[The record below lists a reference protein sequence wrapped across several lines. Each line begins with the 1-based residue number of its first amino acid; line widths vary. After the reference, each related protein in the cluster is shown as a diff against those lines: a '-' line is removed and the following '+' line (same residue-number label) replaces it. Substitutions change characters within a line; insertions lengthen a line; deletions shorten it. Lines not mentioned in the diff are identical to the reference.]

1 MADPIGNILEPG
13 LNGYNN
19 LSWVNN
25 CMLQLGLTS
34 MADHLM
40 GNISQAYDN
49 SGLPLTSSTSSLAS
63 SVSTSS
69 SPLSLSFPS
78 SPSLTTSSYGSS
90 SPSLPSSLSNSL
102 TFNPASTLNST
113 SLESLYL
120 NCTNSTLPIFTEDA
134 FIGSYSALVLEFTK
148 ILYGIVCLVGLCG
161 NTLVIYVVLRFSKMQ
176 TVTNM
181 YIFNLALA
189 DEMFLIGLPFL
200 IATVKYKSWPFG
212 RLMCQIYMITTS
224 INQFTSSLLLT
235 VMSAD
240 RYIAVCHPISSPRY
254 RTPFIAKFICLTVWT
269 VSALLMVPI
278 FMYANVLSH
287 EPKNTLSCNIVFP
300 ENEYMNGQKA
310 FTLYS
315 FTLGFFI
322 PFILIFLFYFLVIC
336 KLRTVGPKNKSKEKK
351 RSHRKVT
358 YLVLTVI
365 TVYVGCWLPYWIGQ
379 VYITFQK
386 PNVRHS
392 DLCVSILLLA
402 GCLSYANSAVNPILY
417 AFLSDNFKK
426 SFAKAF
432 TCAAGKD
439 VNAALHVE
447 NSVFPKTTRGSTKG
461 TTGAGLGVAGNA
473 CVPGCSGSGCSGK
486 LNGDPSGGSRV
497 GGETEI
503 AHQGSSF
510 GCNLGSPCQGVYVY
524 HLSDSPSMNLT
535 QRLLVTG
542 QSVTASV
549 NESAHSMDI
558 NSFSHQNG
566 NKCITNCS
574 QQQQQLIDHD
584 SEAVTLVNLLY
595 HQNTTETNIIMTD
608 DDDRVGLNHDQNEDN
623 DEDDYDDYDGDDGN
637 NVELINRNKDVHEF
651 ISFTPEASQGIINFS
666 CCSDDDPVNDKPR
679 KNHHGLF
686 SSSALKSRLCNGIR
700 SNRSST
706 SNNNSNNPN
715 DHQHHHPPTDP
726 THL

>member
-1 MADPIGNILEPG
+1 MVDQTIHQPEFIMNNMSWPSGCLPSMVNDYINSTNSNSFIPSPTFPG
-13 LNGYNN
+13 SIAPVAATAAAVAG
-19 LSWVNN
+19 VA
-25 CMLQLGLTS
+25 T
-34 MADHLM
+34 
-40 GNISQAYDN
+40 
-49 SGLPLTSSTSSLAS
+49 LAS
-63 SVSTSS
+63 SVSSSAYPISPFSS
-69 SPLSLSFPS
+69 SSALGVSSSSSSSSSLPFSTSYPS
-78 SPSLTTSSYGSS
+78 SSAASLVNSSLTSLDSFRSY
-90 SPSLPSSLSNSL
+90 
-102 TFNPASTLNST
+102 NPECNST
-113 SLESLYL
+113 M
-120 NCTNSTLPIFTEDA
+120 EDA
-134 FIGSYSALVLEFTK
+134 FIGGYSALVLEFTK

-161 NTLVIYVVLRFSKMQ
+161 NTLVLYVVLRFSKMQ

-212 RLMCQIYMITTS
+212 QVMCRIYMITTS

-278 FMYANVLSH
+278 YLYTQVLTH
-287 EPKNTLSCNIVFP
+287 GQTASCNIVFP
-300 ENEYMNGQKA
+300 ENEYMNGQRA

-365 TVYVGCWLPYWIGQ
+365 TVYVACWLPYWIGQ

-392 DLCVSILLLA
+392 DLCVCILLLA

-417 AFLSDNFKK
+417 AFLSENFKK

-447 NSVFPKTTRGSTKG
+447 NSVFPRTTRGSTKG
-461 TTGAGLGVAGNA
+461 TTIGGGGGLSIGITGCGGNGGGGGGGGDGDGSDYHHHTHLLPGSSYNCNLNPSQGAYIDHL
-473 CVPGCSGSGCSGK
+473 SGSEIG
-486 LNGDPSGGSRV
+486 LNQAGSISGGES
-497 GGETEI
+497 GNSMEI
-503 AHQGSSF
+503 NISNSIN
-510 GCNLGSPCQGVYVY
+510 CS
-524 HLSDSPSMNLT
+524 
-535 QRLLVTG
+535 
-542 QSVTASV
+542 QSVTV
-549 NESAHSMDI
+549 NTTT
-558 NSFSHQNG
+558 NG
-566 NKCITNCS
+566 K
-574 QQQQQLIDHD
+574 LIDHD
-584 SEAVTLVNLLY
+584 NEAVTFVNLLSRK
-595 HQNTTETNIIMTD
+595 NDSDANIIINNENDKIYNESTD
-608 DDDRVGLNHDQNEDN
+608 DDDDDDN
-623 DEDDYDDYDGDDGN
+623 VNDDDDDEDDGN
-637 NVELINRNKDVHEF
+637 HVELINRNKKSDHQF
-651 ISFTPEASQGIINFS
+651 NISFNCEPSQGIVNYS
-666 CCSDDDPVNDKPR
+666 CCSDDGPINSTNLVNE
-679 KNHHGLF
+679 N
-686 SSSALKSRLCNGIR
+686 KSINRNNNNNIIINNNAITKVVPLIRNGIT
-700 SNRSST
+700 SNRSSVN
-706 SNNNSNNPN
+706 SNNNQQQQSI
-715 DHQHHHPPTDP
+715 DFESA
-726 THL
+726 HL